1 MLIHAEQNRTS
12 VADAEAQLASDGD
25 YSSPFIAM
33 PF

>member
-1 MLIHAEQNRTS
+1 MLLHAEQNRIS
-12 VADAEAQLASDGD
+12 VTEAEEALATDNQ